1 MSHLQFFSAG
11 WVEWIIMNKLSSP
24 PILSQSAAIAWC
36 VAFGTEA
43 LAVVI
48 FNLLTVVIIVINR
61 QMRKRKFYLLLNL
74 AIADFIVGAVAM
86 PYFLYIFGEVY
97 GLWKIQWMSGHRIV
111 SMSIDIF
118 SAFSSIIS
126 LVVVSLERLF
136 ATFWPF
142 RHRALDRKVYFV
154 SIALIWVL
162 ATFPPSIHAMKG
174 QHIIPIKQM
183 GYIWIP
189 FLVVLFL
196 IIYIS
201 YVAILIKVRG
211 GTQPQGH
218 GLTERNRKLTISLLI
233 LTVVSLVTWMPFV
246 IYNLLYLFK
255 ENLAFHPNTLYFFKL
270 LHFVNS
276 MVNPII
282 YALRIPKF
290 RKAAIDL
297 LHCRSLFARQR
308 EDIPMANV
316 WLLGE

>member
-1 MSHLQFFSAG
+1 
-11 WVEWIIMNKLSSP
+11 MNKSSSP
-24 PILSQSAAIAWC
+24 PILSRFAAIAWC
-36 VAFGTEA
+36 VAFSTEA

-48 FNLLTVVIIVINR
+48 FNLLTVVIFATNR
-61 QMRKRKFYLLLNL
+61 PLRKRKYYLLLNL

-86 PYFLYIFGEVY
+86 PYFLYTTGGY
-97 GLWKIQWMSGHRIV
+97 YALWKIQWMCDHRIACNLL
-111 SMSIDIF
+111 DIF

-154 SIALIWVL
+154 SFALIWVL

-183 GYIWIP
+183 GYILIP
-189 FLVVLFL
+189 FLVVLIL

-218 GLTERNRKLTISLLI
+218 GLTERNRKLTISLLM

-255 ENLAFHPNTLYFFKL
+255 ENLAFHFNISYFIKL
-270 LHFVNS
+270 LHYVNS

-282 YALRIPKF
+282 YAFRIPKF

-297 LHCRSLFARQR
+297 LHCRSLSARQR

-316 WLLGE
+316 

>member
-1 MSHLQFFSAG
+1 
-11 WVEWIIMNKLSSP
+11 MNKSSSP
-24 PILSQSAAIAWC
+24 PIFSRSAAIAWC

-48 FNLLTVVIIVINR
+48 NNLLTVVIFAKNR
-61 QMRKRKFYLLLNL
+61 QLRKRKYYLLLNL

-86 PYFLYIFGEVY
+86 PYFLYTTGGY
-97 GLWKIQWMSGHRIV
+97 YALWKIQWMSGHVIV
-111 SMSIDIF
+111 STFIDIF
-118 SAFSSIIS
+118 SAFCSIIS
-126 LVVVSLERLF
+126 LVVLSLERLF
-136 ATFWPF
+136 STFWPF

-162 ATFPPSIHAMKG
+162 ATFPPSVFAIRV
-174 QHIIPIKQM
+174 QNIIPIKQQ

-189 FLVVLFL
+189 FIVVLIL
-196 IIYIS
+196 IICIS

-218 GLTERNRKLTISLLI
+218 GLTERNRKLTTSLLM

-246 IYNLLYLFK
+246 IYHIILLFK
-255 ENLAFHPNTLYFFKL
+255 DNVAFHLNIFYFFKL
-270 LHFVNS
+270 LHYINS
-276 MVNPII
+276 LVNPII
-282 YALRIPKF
+282 YAFRMPKF

-297 LHCRSLFARQR
+297 LHCRSLSARQR

-316 WLLGE
+316 

>member
-1 MSHLQFFSAG
+1 
-11 WVEWIIMNKLSSP
+11 MNKYSNSSIP
-24 PILSQSAAIAWC
+24 SRSAAIAWC
-36 VAFGTEA
+36 IAFGTEA

-48 FNLLTVVIIVINR
+48 FNFLTVVIFATYR
-61 QMRKRKFYLLLNL
+61 PLRKRKFYLLLNL

-86 PYFLYIFGEVY
+86 PYFLYTFGGY
-97 GLWKIQWMSGHRIV
+97 YALWKIQWMSGHHIACNLL
-111 SMSIDIF
+111 DIF

-162 ATFPPSIHAMKG
+162 ATFPSSIYVIQVQTM
-174 QHIIPIKQM
+174 ISIKQQ
-183 GYIWIP
+183 GYIWIT
-189 FLVVLFL
+189 FIVVLIL
-196 IIYIS
+196 IICIS

-218 GLTERNRKLTISLLI
+218 GLTERNRKLTTSLLM
-233 LTVVSLVTWMPFV
+233 LTVVSLVTWMPFI
-246 IYNLLYLFK
+246 IYNFLYLLK
-255 ENLAFHPNTLYFFKL
+255 ENFAFHLNVLYFFKL
-270 LHFVNS
+270 LHFANS
-276 MVNPII
+276 LVNPII

-297 LHCRSLFARQR
+297 LHCRSLSARQR

-316 WLLGE
+316 